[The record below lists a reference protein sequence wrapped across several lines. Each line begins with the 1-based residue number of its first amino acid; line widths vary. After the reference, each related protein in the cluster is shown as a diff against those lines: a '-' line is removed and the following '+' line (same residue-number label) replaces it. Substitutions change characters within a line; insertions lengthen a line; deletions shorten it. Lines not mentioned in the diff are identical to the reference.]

1 MLVRTGAIVKH
12 KNNTIPIIGKTAPN
26 DSFSFS
32 SNFVRYNFKCFR
44 AFLPSLAESKFTS
57 FLSVFSLLFYHE
69 IHSQKRKFSINFSRA
84 KPCNF
89 FSFPVILNEDTTGGQ
104 RL

>member
-1 MLVRTGAIVKH
+1 MTPLVFPVILYD
-12 KNNTIPIIGKTAPN
+12 IISNVSAPFCLLWLN
-26 DSFSFS
+26 LSLQVSYPFS
-32 SNFVRYNFKCFR
+32 
-44 AFLPSLAESKFTS
+44 
-57 FLSVFSLLFYHE
+57 SLLFYHE